1 MASLEA
7 KKQTKYDTKKRT
19 KKPIIN
25 PKKGQPISGQ
35 DNSDRYLEKYTL
47 ERQNL

>member
-25 PKKGQPISGQ
+25 PKKSQPISGQ
-35 DNSDRYLEKYTL
+35 DNVQFLVESVTI
-47 ERQNL
+47 